1 MRRQQAVQLLEC
13 GSSATSLSHLHPDV
27 PSPVTITVLSKP
39 FVHEQSASTAIKST
53 FVSLN
58 NFHLLYAVERAAS
71 ADKDHGGAQSE
82 ITRMISP
89 QGLQM

>member
-1 MRRQQAVQLLEC
+1 
-13 GSSATSLSHLHPDV
+13 
-27 PSPVTITVLSKP
+27 
-39 FVHEQSASTAIKST
+39 VHEQSASTAIKST